1 MLPFFYLWPYRND
14 YMESELISYLSGF
27 LTPERLALFNEI
39 LSLRTNYLTIVLED
53 FYQTQNTSAAIRT
66 ADCFGI
72 QNVHVIEN
80 KNIFQ
85 VNPNVVRGSTNWVT
99 VKRYNGTAMNTPQ
112 AFQKLRE
119 EGYRIVVATPH
130 DHDVALEDFD
140 LEKGK
145 AAIVFGCERPGLTD
159 FAENDADEYMKIP
172 MVGFTESLNVSVSVA
187 IVLHHLTY
195 QLRNKGN
202 VNWQLTEIEKQK
214 ILLEWLRTSIK
225 RADLIEQKFYE
236 MNKYNTNGRFC

>member
-1 MLPFFYLWPYRND
+1 MQSR
-14 YMESELISYLSGF
+14 LIDYLSGF
-27 LTPERLALFNEI
+27 LTTERLSLFTKI
-39 LSLRTNYLTIVLED
+39 LSVRTNYLTIVLED
-53 FYQTQNTSAAIRT
+53 FYQTQNTSATIRT

-85 VNPNVVRGSTNWVT
+85 VNPNVVRGATNWVT
-99 VKRYNGTAMNTPQ
+99 VNRYDQAAMNTPET
-112 AFQKLRE
+112 FRKLRD

-130 DHDVALEDFD
+130 EHDVALEDFD
-140 LEKGK
+140 LGKGK

-159 FAENDADEYMKIP
+159 FAQQNADEYMKIP

-195 QLRNKGN
+195 QLRNSN
-202 VNWQLTEIEKQK
+202 LIQWQLTEDEKQK
-214 ILLEWLRTSIK
+214 ILLDWLRISIK
-225 RADLIEQKFYE
+225 RVDLIEQKFYE
-236 MNKYNTNGRFC
+236 MNK

>member
-1 MLPFFYLWPYRND
+1 MQSR
-14 YMESELISYLSGF
+14 LIDYLSGF
-27 LTPERLALFNEI
+27 LTTERLSLFTKI
-39 LSLRTNYLTIVLED
+39 LSVRTNYLTIVLED
-53 FYQTQNTSAAIRT
+53 FYQTQNTSATIRT

-85 VNPNVVRGSTNWVT
+85 VNPNVVRGATNWVT
-99 VKRYNGTAMNTPQ
+99 VNRYDQVAMNTPET
-112 AFQKLRE
+112 FRKLRD

-130 DHDVALEDFD
+130 EHDVALEDFD
-140 LEKGK
+140 LGKGK

-159 FAENDADEYMKIP
+159 FAQQNADEYMKIP

-195 QLRNKGN
+195 QLRNSN
-202 VNWQLTEIEKQK
+202 LIQWQLTEDEKQK
-214 ILLEWLRTSIK
+214 ILLDWLRISIK
-225 RADLIEQKFYE
+225 RVDLIEQKFYE
-236 MNKYNTNGRFC
+236 MNK

>member
-1 MLPFFYLWPYRND
+1 MKPN
-14 YMESELISYLSGF
+14 LIEYLSGF
-27 LTPERLALFNEI
+27 LTNERLSLFNKV
-39 LSLRTNYLTIVLED
+39 LSYRTNYLTIVLED

-72 QNVHVIEN
+72 QNVHIIEN
-80 KNIFQ
+80 KNVFQ

-99 VKRYNGTAMNTPQ
+99 VNRYNTGEMNTPA

-130 DHDVALEDFD
+130 DHDVALENFD
-140 LEKGK
+140 LKKGK
-145 AAIVFGCERPGLTD
+145 AAIVFGCERPGLTH
-159 FAENDADEYMKIP
+159 FAEHHADEYMKIP

-195 QLRNKGN
+195 HLRSNSAI
-202 VNWQLTEIEKQK
+202 NWQLDADEKQK
-214 ILLEWLRTSIK
+214 ILLEWLRISLK
-225 RADLIEQKFYE
+225 RSDLLEQKFLE
-236 MNKYNTNGRFC
+236 LNNK